1 MKKQILAAAERRK
14 KKKIKFSLF
23 SFHWIAALFI
33 MSGVSIL
40 YTLTVYRRLADYLET
55 TDSESLEFWLGLGT
69 FLFLSLLF
77 TLIGAVS
84 RKITVKDPIMKIL
97 QATERIGAGDFSVR
111 LPVKMRFRNEYD
123 VIGENINTLAQELS
137 GIETL
142 RQDFV
147 ANVSHEFKA
156 PLALIQSSSELLA
169 RNDLTEEDRR
179 KYAKNVTD
187 ASKRLSAMVTNILTL
202 NKIENRKIFTK
213 SNKVL
218 LGEQLRE
225 EVLLFEPEWTA
236 KSITVDIDADDSVFV
251 YGDKELLALMW
262 SNLLSNAFKFTPEGG
277 TVTAEV
283 KEADGKILV
292 SVADTGPGIP
302 PEQRERIFEKFYQ
315 GDVSHVTRGNGLGL
329 ALVKSVAD
337 LCGYTV
343 AVESEQGAG
352 SCFTVTLNKT
362 LS

>member
-1 MKKQILAAAERRK
+1 MKKQIQAAAERRR

-23 SFHWIAALFI
+23 SFPWIAALFI
-33 MSGVSIL
+33 SSGISIL

-55 TDSESLEFWLGLGT
+55 TDSESLEFWAGLGT

-77 TLIGAVS
+77 TLIAAIS
-84 RKITVKDPIMKIL
+84 RKITMKDPIMKIL

-111 LPVKMRFRNEYD
+111 LPERKHLRNEYH
-123 VIGENINTLAQELS
+123 VIFDNINTLAEELS

-156 PLALIQSSSELLA
+156 PLALIQSSGEILA
-169 RNDLTEEDRR
+169 RDGLTEEERR
-179 KYAKNVTD
+179 KYARNVTD
-187 ASKRLSAMVTNILTL
+187 ASRRLSAMITNILTL
-202 NKIENRKIFTK
+202 SKIENRKILTK
-213 SNKVL
+213 NDRVL

-225 EVLLFEPEWTA
+225 DVLLYEPEWTA
-236 KSITVDIDADDSVFV
+236 KNISVEIDADDEVFV
-251 YGDKELLALMW
+251 CADKELLALMW

-277 TVTAEV
+277 AVTVEV
-283 KEADGKILV
+283 KEADGKISV

-315 GDVSHVTRGNGLGL
+315 GDTSHVTRGNGLGL

-337 LCGYTV
+337 LYGYKV
-343 AVESEQGAG
+343 AVESEEG
-352 SCFTVTLNKT
+352 SGSRFTVTMNKAM
-362 LS
+362 S

>member
-1 MKKQILAAAERRK
+1 MKKQIRAAAERRK
-14 KKKIKFSLF
+14 KQKIKFSLF
-23 SFHWIAALFI
+23 SFPWIAALFI
-33 MSGVSIL
+33 SSGISIL
-40 YTLTVYRRLADYLET
+40 YTLTAYRRLADYLEN
-55 TDSESLEFWLGLGT
+55 TDSEAAEFWLGLGT

-77 TLIGAVS
+77 TLIGAIS
-84 RKITVKDPIMKIL
+84 RKITMKDPIMKIL
-97 QATERIGAGDFSVR
+97 KATERIGAGDFSVR
-111 LPVKMRFRNEYD
+111 LPERKRLRNEYH
-123 VIGENINTLAQELS
+123 VIFDNINKLAQELS

-156 PLALIQSSSELLA
+156 PLALIQSSGEILA
-169 RNDLTEEDRR
+169 RDDLTAEERQ

-187 ASKRLSAMVTNILTL
+187 ASKRLSAMVTNILML
-202 NKIENRKIFTK
+202 NKIENRKIFAK
-213 SNKVL
+213 SDKVL

-225 EVLLFEPEWTA
+225 EVLLFEPIWTEKNIA
-236 KSITVDIDADDSVFV
+236 VDIDADDSVFV

-277 TVTAEV
+277 TVTAEA

-292 SVADTGPGIP
+292 SVADTGTGIP
-302 PEQRERIFEKFYQ
+302 PEQLERIFERFYQ
-315 GDVSHVTRGNGLGL
+315 GDTSHGTRGNGLGL
-329 ALVKSVAD
+329 ALVRSVAD

-343 AVESEQGAG
+343 TVESEQGAG
-352 SCFTVTLNKT
+352 SRFTVTLNRT